1 MSSPT
6 ALWLLAV
13 GLVILTIGFILCGI
27 PNPWQAG
34 TADGATDRQLYRSSL
49 AINRTDLF
57 QAMPAAAVRCV

>member
-34 TADGATDRQLYRSSL
+34 TADGATASFT
-49 AINRTDLF
+49 A
-57 QAMPAAAVRCV
+57 

>member
-34 TADGATDRQLYRSSL
+34 TADGATASFTALALPSTGPISSKPCPRRL
-49 AINRTDLF
+49 
-57 QAMPAAAVRCV
+57 

>member
-27 PNPWQAG
+27 PDPWQAG
-34 TADGATDRQLYRSSL
+34 SADGATACSTNSL
-49 AINRTDLF
+49 QND
-57 QAMPAAAVRCV
+57 